1 MWNTTT
7 RRCSRSSVCCGQR
20 TRVDF
25 PAPSRPENVI
35 SIGLPRQVVAPEPEL
50 EGQEREDALI
60 QPAAADT
67 AAAAPVLGAGTP
79 ERVEPGAHQRGVDH
93 TPGAGL
99 PRKQHLGE
107 GPMHLAPHHHARWA
121 PEPLLPVPRPPGG

>member
-7 RRCSRSSVCCGQR
+7 RRCSRSSVCCSQR
-20 TRVDF
+20 TRVDL

-35 SIGLPRQVVAPEPEL
+35 SIGLPRQVVVPEPEL

-67 AAAAPVLGAGTP
+67 AAAAPVLGAGAP
-79 ERVEPGAHQRGVDH
+79 ERVAPGAHPRGGGPP
-93 TPGAGL
+93 PGAACS
-99 PRKQHLGE
+99 RNQHDRE
-107 GPMHLAPHHHARWA
+107 GSNDLAP
-121 PEPLLPVPRPPGG
+121 P

>member
-7 RRCSRSSVCCGQR
+7 RRCSRSSVCCSQR
-20 TRVDF
+20 TRVDL

-35 SIGLPRQVVAPEPEL
+35 SIGLPRQVVVPEPEL

-67 AAAAPVLGAGTP
+67 AAAAPVLGAGAP
-79 ERVEPGAHQRGVDH
+79 ERVEPGAPQRGGDH
-93 TPGAGL
+93 PPGAGL
-99 PRKQHLGE
+99 RRKQHGLE
-107 GPMHLAPHHHARWA
+107 GRQPPAPPPPLAWGR
-121 PEPLLPVPRPPGG
+121 R